1 MAEKYILYGGGVARD
16 VVVRMVLE
24 EGGIPY
30 DVRFV
35 DGVNHEH
42 RTEEYRKLNPAG
54 YIPALVTP
62 EGETLFETAAIMMYL
77 LERHGLHDLLPM
89 PGDDDR
95 GRFLALLFYHTSEIQ
110 PSTKRWFYPHRF
122 STEGA
127 SGRDRIMDSAYDML
141 LDRWG
146 VLDAM
151 LEENGPLHLGSRFSV
166 LDMHMAMWATYGLKT
181 CDEINE
187 TFPAVARVTEAVR
200 ERPASG
206 PILEQQRTDML
217 RWRDRTEHMT
227 TKTGT
232 Y

>member
-1 MAEKYILYGGGVARD
+1 MADNYIIFGGGVARD

-30 DVRFV
+30 EVRFV
-35 DGVNHEH
+35 DGVTGEH
-42 RTEEYRKLNPAG
+42 RTKEFLELNPAG

-62 EGETLFETAAIMMYL
+62 ERETLFETAAIMLYV
-77 LERHGLHDLLPM
+77 LERHGMHELMPM

-95 GRFLALLFYHTSEIQ
+95 GRFLAWLFYHTSEIQ

-122 STEGA
+122 SAEGA
-127 SGRDRIMDSAYDML
+127 AGRDKIMASAYETL

-146 VLDAM
+146 VLNAM
-151 LEENGPLHLGSRFSV
+151 LEEEGPYHLGERFSV

-181 CDEINE
+181 CDEIIE
-187 TFPAVARVTEAVR
+187 TFPAVAKVTKAVR
-200 ERPASG
+200 ERPLSG
-206 PILEQQRTDML
+206 PILEQQRPDML
-217 RWRDRTEHMT
+217 RWRERTQHMT